1 MKKNLL
7 LLTCS
12 VIAMI
17 GLMSVTNK
25 KGDPTKTANP
35 GSLTLHFTHVVNGVV
50 LKLND
55 TAAVYQ
61 NANGDSYTV
70 TTFKYYV
77 SNVVLTDEAGKST
90 SVPDSYYLINAADS
104 LSLNPQINNIPAG
117 KYKAISF
124 TIGVDSARNF
134 AGAQTGALD
143 PAHGMFWSWNSGYI
157 FLKME
162 GESVQSK
169 AKLHK
174 LTFHIGGVK
183 QPNNTIRIFSQQLAE
198 PLVIT
203 ANKTAEMSIETNA
216 ATLFKGKNTIDFA
229 KLSFTM
235 GGANSVLVADNY
247 TDGLFK
253 IIRIKN

>member
-1 MKKNLL
+1 MKKNFIILICS
-7 LLTCS
+7 LLT
-12 VIAMI
+12 MI
-17 GLMSVTNK
+17 CLMSATNK
-25 KGDPTKTANP
+25 KDDPKTANQ
-35 GSLTLHFTHVVNGVV
+35 GNLILHFNNMVNGAA

-61 NANGDSYTV
+61 NANGDSYTI

-77 SNVVLTDEAGKST
+77 SNVVLTDEGGKAT
-90 SVPDSYYLINAADS
+90 NLPDSYYLINAADS

-162 GESVQSK
+162 GESAQSK

-183 QPNNTIRIFSQQLAE
+183 QPHNTIRAFSQTLDE
-198 PLVIT
+198 PLVIA
-203 ANKTAEMSIETNA
+203 ANKTAEMNIETNA
-216 ATLFKGKNTIDFA
+216 AALFKGKTTIDFS

-247 TDGLFK
+247 NDGLFK
-253 IIRIKN
+253 ITHVKN